1 MTINVRLGDAVQRD
15 ERTILPVSLGGLGT
29 TSLTEAKLFLQVV
42 DRSEIGQP
50 GGPIPLNS
58 DGTIDSS
65 YLNLEELGSIP
76 TLKIVSGLVSGNIY
90 LNTDIDFEISNYD
103 SNKAYTITETN
114 ACSATYSNKHVIFR
128 ATGTNASFKLNGR
141 LIKPTIVIPEIV
153 TPVIIKPSTGSVV
166 DHSSITITTSA
177 FEARGVTNEVH
188 TGTYYKICS
197 DKEGTTAIWSAHDQV
212 NKITTVANLSSPLAS
227 GSTVYIFARHEGAI
241 TGTSAWSAPAVC
253 TVASMATP
261 SITNLINNATISNTS
276 YTFTSSSF
284 ATSGNRTHASTDW
297 KVVLASEPSTV
308 VASVTDSADNLT
320 SWTATNLTP
329 NVPLQV
335 YVRYKDNGGV
345 YTEWS
350 SPINFSVDITIA
362 QPVISYPVTG
372 GTYDNGSLTI
382 TSSEFVITADA
393 YTHASSTWQIAKD
406 STFLDVVDESENDI
420 VNKTSYV
427 CSNLPVNTTLY
438 LRVKYKASNG
448 QTSLWSNI
456 VSFRIEVSIATPSIL
471 TPTNNSTVNK
481 NDDGNVTITTSAYT
495 LNGNGYTH
503 TATKWEIATDAEFT
517 TKVVDLT
524 TSDHLTSYTT
534 DVLNYE
540 TKYYVRVKYLSGN
553 NLSSEYSDTSVF
565 TTGADYVAD
574 PSGRTFAR
582 HSSGMG
588 TVMTWVDK
596 QGVTHK
602 TLVLDATYR
611 TKLKWGSRQNY
622 SNMTDY
628 KNKQYY
634 FVDGTSS
641 GSGRNEADWESASTE
656 SAFLGAK
663 KTDAI
668 INAWS
673 GYFEDAKSSK
683 QETDLM
689 MAVQSSTNYAAG
701 WCRSK
706 LVNGIGCDLPNI
718 QTLVR
723 IYCSMFQLDS
733 LDPTATG
740 NKYLFTKARSNDQYN
755 WSFDSAY
762 YAWSS
767 TEWGTSSASTQC
779 AWYVNYTGYANGT
792 NKFDTY
798 GVVPV
803 LEITES

>member
-1 MTINVRLGDAVQRD
+1 M
-15 ERTILPVSLGGLGT
+15 
-29 TSLTEAKLFLQVV
+29 
-42 DRSEIGQP
+42 
-50 GGPIPLNS
+50 
-58 DGTIDSS
+58 
-65 YLNLEELGSIP
+65 
-76 TLKIVSGLVSGNIY
+76 VSGNIY

-103 SNKAYTITETN
+103 SNKAYTVTEAN

-128 ATGTNASFKLNGR
+128 ATGINASFKLNGR
-141 LIKPTIVIPEIV
+141 LIKPSIVVPEIV

-297 KVVLASEPSTV
+297 KVVLASEPSTI
-308 VASVTDSADNLT
+308 VASVTDSTDNLT

-481 NDDGNVTITTSAYT
+481 NDDGNITITTSAFT

-503 TATKWEIATDAEFT
+503 TATKWEIATDADFT

-524 TSDHLTSYTT
+524 TSDYLTSYTT
-534 DVLNYE
+534 DVLDYE

-553 NLSSEYSDTSVF
+553 NLSSEYSDISVF

-574 PSGRTFAR
+574 PSGRTFKR
-582 HSSGMG
+582 HGSGMG

-596 QGVTHK
+596 QGVTHR

-611 TKLKWGSRQNY
+611 TKLEWGNNTNY

-628 KNKQYY
+628 TNDYYY

-641 GSGRNEADWESASTE
+641 GSGRNAADWEDAVTE

-673 GYFEDAKSSK
+673 GYFEDANSSK

-689 MAVQSSTNYAAG
+689 MAVQSSTSYAAG

-706 LVNGIGCDLPNI
+706 KVNGVGCDLPNI

-740 NKYLFTKARSNDQYN
+740 NKYLFTKTRSNNSYN
-755 WSFDSAY
+755 WGFDEAND
-762 YAWSS
+762 AWSS
-767 TEWGTSSASTQC
+767 TQWGIGPGGGNYR
-779 AWYVNYTGYANGT
+779 AWYVHYYGQTNGYIKDHT
-792 NKFDTY
+792 R